1 MTEEVI
7 DKVCDAVAAA
17 VRSVLSVAVVAGA
30 EAEASAA
37 APVEE
42 AAEAATEVTETPAE
56 PTEAAKTTPHGMN
69 DELTDEEADTI
80 RAKIE
85 EAMRI
90 LAEREVK
97 KGGK

>member
-7 DKVCDAVAAA
+7 NKVCDAVAAA

-30 EAEASAA
+30 EAEAA
-37 APVEE
+37 APVEK
-42 AAEAATEVTETPAE
+42 ATEAVETTETPAK
-56 PTEAAKTTPHGMN
+56 PTEAAGVTPHGMN

-90 LAEREVK
+90 LAEREAK

>member
-30 EAEASAA
+30 EAEAA
-37 APVEE
+37 APVEK
-42 AAEAATEVTETPAE
+42 ATETVETTETPAE
-56 PTEAAKTTPHGMN
+56 PTEAAEATPHGMN

-90 LAEREVK
+90 LAEREAK

>member
-30 EAEASAA
+30 EAEAA

-42 AAEAATEVTETPAE
+42 AAEAVETTQTPAE
-56 PTEAAKTTPHGMN
+56 PTEAAEATPHGMN

-90 LAEREVK
+90 LAEREAK

>member
-7 DKVCDAVAAA
+7 NKVCDAVAAA

-30 EAEASAA
+30 EAEAA
-37 APVEE
+37 APVEK
-42 AAEAATEVTETPAE
+42 AAEAVETTETPAE
-56 PTEAAKTTPHGMN
+56 QTEAAEVTPHGMD

-90 LAEREVK
+90 LAEREAK

>member
-7 DKVCDAVAAA
+7 NKVCDAVAAA

-30 EAEASAA
+30 EAEAA

-42 AAEAATEVTETPAE
+42 TAETVETTETPAE
-56 PTEAAKTTPHGMN
+56 QTETAEVTPHGMN

-90 LAEREVK
+90 LAEREAK

>member
-1 MTEEVI
+1 MTEGVMNKI
-7 DKVCDAVAAA
+7 CDAVAAA
-17 VRSVLSVAVVAGA
+17 VRSVLSVAFVAGA
-30 EAEASAA
+30 EAEAA
-37 APVEE
+37 APVEA
-42 AAEAATEVTETPAE
+42 AAEAATETTETPAE
-56 PTEAAKTTPHGMN
+56 QTEAAEATPHGMN

-90 LAEREVK
+90 LAEREAK

>member
-30 EAEASAA
+30 EAGAA

-42 AAEAATEVTETPAE
+42 AAKTVETPQTPAE
-56 PTEAAKTTPHGMN
+56 PTEAAEVTPHGMN

-90 LAEREVK
+90 LAEREAK

>member
-7 DKVCDAVAAA
+7 NKVCDAVAAA

-30 EAEASAA
+30 EAEAA
-37 APVEE
+37 APVEKVTE
-42 AAEAATEVTETPAE
+42 AVETTETPAK
-56 PTEAAKTTPHGMN
+56 PTEAAGVTPHGMN

-90 LAEREVK
+90 LAEREAK

>member
-30 EAEASAA
+30 EAEAA

-42 AAEAATEVTETPAE
+42 AAEAVEATETSAE
-56 PTEAAKTTPHGMN
+56 PTETAEPTPHGMN

-90 LAEREVK
+90 LAEREAK

>member
-30 EAEASAA
+30 EAEAA

-42 AAEAATEVTETPAE
+42 ATEAVTEATETPAE
-56 PTEAAKTTPHGMN
+56 QTEAAEVTPHGMN

-90 LAEREVK
+90 LAEREAK

>member
-30 EAEASAA
+30 EAEAA
-37 APVEE
+37 APIEE
-42 AAEAATEVTETPAE
+42 AAEAAEVTETPAE
-56 PTEAAKTTPHGMN
+56 PTEATEATPHGMS

-90 LAEREVK
+90 LAEREAK